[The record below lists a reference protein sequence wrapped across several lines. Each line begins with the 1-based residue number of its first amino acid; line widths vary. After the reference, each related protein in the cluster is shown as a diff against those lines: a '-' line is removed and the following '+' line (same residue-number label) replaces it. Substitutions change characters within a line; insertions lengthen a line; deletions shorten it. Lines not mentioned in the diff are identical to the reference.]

1 MSRNGARQL
10 AFDLPHRAALGAE
23 DFLVAPPNA
32 AAVAW
37 LDRWPDW
44 PGAGLALH
52 GPQGCGKS
60 HLLRVWQARSGAR
73 VLRCSDVSSMDLIAF
88 AEAPQPVALDDCD
101 GALSE
106 QELLHLHN
114 LIADAGRHILMAG
127 REPPS
132 RWPVRLPDLRSR
144 LSAVTA
150 VAIAPPD
157 DALLAAI
164 LVKLFSDR
172 QLRIERAVIDYLLAR
187 MERSF
192 GAAERLVGRL
202 DALGLALGRPITV
215 ALARRAVEEEEKEG

>member
-1 MSRNGARQL
+1 MSRGGARQL
-10 AFDLPHRAALGAE
+10 AFDLPHRAASGAE

-32 AAVAW
+32 GAVAW
-37 LDRWPDW
+37 LDHWPAW

-52 GPQGCGKS
+52 GPEGCGKS

-73 VLRCSDVSSMDLIAF
+73 LLRSTDLARIDLAML
-88 AEAPQPVALDDCD
+88 AGAPEPVALDDC
-101 GALSE
+101 GRGLRE
-106 QELLHLHN
+106 RELLHLHN
-114 LIADAGRHILMAG
+114 LLAGAGHHLLLAG

-132 RWPVRLPDLRSR
+132 RWPVELPDLRSR
-144 LSAVTA
+144 LSTFTA

-157 DALLAAI
+157 DTLLAAI

-172 QLRIERAVIDYLLAR
+172 QLRVEAAVIDYLLAR

-202 DALGLALGRPITV
+202 DALGLALGRRITI
-215 ALARRAVEEEEKEG
+215 ALARRAVEEDAKEG

>member
-1 MSRNGARQL
+1 MSRNRARQL

-73 VLRCSDVSSMDLIAF
+73 VLRCSDVSTIDLIAF

-101 GALSE
+101 GVLSE
-106 QELLHLHN
+106 RELLHLHN
-114 LIADAGRHILMAG
+114 LGADAGRHILMAG

-172 QLRIERAVIDYLLAR
+172 QLRVESAVIDYLLAR

-192 GAAERLVGRL
+192 GAAARLVGRL